1 VSRRLD
7 SWKEIASHLGRG
19 IRTVQRWEQE
29 EGLPVHRLDHVKR
42 GTVYANPEELDA
54 WWESRR
60 RSPPSEAPP
69 AQAVPRSLPQ
79 VERVTNTTAVTFWP
93 ALSPDARLIA
103 YVSDAGRDGETP
115 QIWLQQ
121 IGGAAI
127 RVTSDLRECSDLS
140 FSPDGTRILFSARG
154 DTGLNV
160 YDMPAFGGAPRL
172 LKRSARRAR
181 LSPDGKALAYISLE
195 PPHGIRVSR
204 ADGSGDRAVD
214 AGLTDASFVIW
225 LPASSHLLVHAH
237 TDAGLEPDYWV
248 VPIDGG
254 PAINTGVLQRLRA
267 QNLWA
272 LSSPPHWHGDALV
285 VSAVG
290 RDGLGLY
297 RQRLDAES
305 YTAQDAAEPL
315 SRATESTWFPS
326 GAGGR
331 LAFVSA
337 RPDMNLW
344 SIGIDS
350 GSGQPFGPLR
360 RLTRGPG
367 ILAHLSVTADGRT
380 LAYFVFRSGKSD
392 LVLRDLDTGAET
404 IVSPEPVPADRGY
417 PVLSPSGRQL
427 AFSMRMAG
435 PGPVASRPVFVA
447 DLPHGRSRQLSEN
460 CGGRPRQWLDER
472 YLLIETFGSRLNRFL
487 VLDTTDGSLR
497 DGPASADRSLSNPR
511 VSPDGR
517 WLAFDATRPGG
528 VSQVLVASPTT
539 PEAAPESSWIVIDDA
554 ASHPFWSRDGRIL
567 YYLAMTPSAELRGE
581 IRARRLD
588 PSKGAADGDSFSV
601 LALRETVAS
610 TLVTG
615 VAPIAAP
622 DQLLLILGDF
632 RGDVWMMDLE
642 S

>member
-19 IRTVQRWEQE
+19 IRTVQRWERE

-60 RSPPSEAPP
+60 RSAPP
-69 AQAVPRSLPQ
+69 ETSAAPAVPRSLPQ
-79 VERVTNTTAVTFWP
+79 LERVTNTTAVTFWP

-103 YVSDAGRDGETP
+103 YLSDAGRDGETP

-127 RVTSDLRECSDLS
+127 RVTSDLRGCSDVS
-140 FSPDGTRILFSARG
+140 FSADGTRILFSARA
-154 DTGLNV
+154 DASLNV

-172 LKRSARRAR
+172 LKRSAHRAR
-181 LSPDGKALAYISLE
+181 PSPDGRSLAYISLE

-204 ADGSGDRAVD
+204 ADGSGDRIVD
-214 AGLTDASFVIW
+214 AGLTDVSFVIW
-225 LPASSHLLVHAH
+225 LPTSDHLLVHAH
-237 TDAGLEPDYWV
+237 ADAGLEPDYWV
-248 VPIDGG
+248 VALDGG
-254 PAINTGVLQRLRA
+254 PAVNTGVLQRLRT

-272 LSSPPHWHGDALV
+272 LSSPPHWHSDALV
-285 VSAVG
+285 LSAVG

-297 RQRLDAES
+297 RQRLQAES
-305 YTAQDAAEPL
+305 YKPQGAAEPL
-315 SRATESTWFPS
+315 SRATESGWFPA

-337 RPDMNLW
+337 QPDMNLW

-350 GSGQPFGPLR
+350 ASGQPFGPLR

-380 LAYFVFRSGKSD
+380 LAYFVFRSGKAD

-404 IVSPEPVPADRGY
+404 IISPEPVAADRGY

-427 AFSMRMAG
+427 AFGVRMPG

-447 DLPHGRSRQLSEN
+447 DLLDGRSRQLREN
-460 CGGRPRQWLDER
+460 CGGRPRQWVDER

-487 VLDTTDGSLR
+487 VLDTTDGSQR
-497 DGPASADRSLSNPR
+497 DGFACADRTLSNPR

-528 VSQVLVASPTT
+528 VSQVVVAPLTT
-539 PEAAPESSWIVIDDA
+539 PDAAPESQWMVVDDA
-554 ASHPFWSRDGRIL
+554 GSHPFWSRDGRIL

-581 IRARRLD
+581 IRARRID
-588 PSKGAADGDSFSV
+588 PSTGLPDGDSFSV
-601 LALRETVAS
+601 LALREMVAS

-615 VAPIAAP
+615 IAPIAAP

-632 RGDVWMMDLE
+632 RGDIWMMDLE
-642 S
+642 G